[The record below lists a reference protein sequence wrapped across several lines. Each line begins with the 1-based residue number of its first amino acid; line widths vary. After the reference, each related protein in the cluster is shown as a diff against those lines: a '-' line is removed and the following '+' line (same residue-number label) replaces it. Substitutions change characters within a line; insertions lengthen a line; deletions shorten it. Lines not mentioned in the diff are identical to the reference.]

1 MGASIAGI
9 PFKVNPE
16 SVSWK
21 YQVKIADHRTVGGKV
36 IQLYGFNM
44 TDLTI
49 TGHFGGPDAVQSQH
63 QFFEVIKDIATAQS
77 PQVDRTSGDPV
88 RLLWPEQGWD
98 FWVFILSLKQ
108 AGAGVAIETREEFH
122 APKYQLVC
130 FVYEDNGDILRS
142 ATGLSQAKFLS
153 RLTAGLGWQQTSY
166 NGPETI
172 EEVAAR
178 LGGTSILDFA
188 FQSYGL
194 LPSTD
199 EQGAEYVSNEP
210 SYPWGG
216 RNSGHSNDY
225 I

>member
-1 MGASIAGI
+1 MMGASIAGI
-9 PFKVNPE
+9 PFKINPD
-16 SVSWK
+16 SVGWS
-21 YQVKIADHRTVGGKV
+21 YTVKMADHKTVGGKV
-36 IQLYGFNM
+36 IQLYGFKM
-44 TDLTI
+44 SDLVI
-49 TGHFGGPDAVQSQH
+49 TGFFGGPDAVASQ
-63 QFFEVIKDIATAQS
+63 QKFFDVIKDIATKQS
-77 PQVDRTSGDPV
+77 PQSDRTSGDPV

-98 FWVFILSLKQ
+98 FWVFILALQQ
-108 AGAGVAIETREEFH
+108 AGAPVAIETNERII
-122 APKYQLVC
+122 APKYQLTC

-142 ATGLSQAKFLS
+142 ATGLSQAKFLA

-194 LPSTD
+194 LPDPDGVAGSY
-199 EQGAEYVSNEP
+199 ESGMEYP
-210 SYPWGG
+210 GPGG
-216 RNSGHSNDY
+216 RPARV